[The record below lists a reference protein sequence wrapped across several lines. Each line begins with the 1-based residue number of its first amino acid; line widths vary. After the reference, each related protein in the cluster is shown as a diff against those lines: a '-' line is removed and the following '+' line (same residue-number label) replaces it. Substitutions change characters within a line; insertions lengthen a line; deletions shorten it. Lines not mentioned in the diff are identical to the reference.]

1 MRALFHWESNL
12 LSLDGSKQIAAKGIK
27 NQSKRVKI
35 SDSSRE
41 ERCSDLTMRHNSK
54 QISLSGDRRAWSKFL
69 LQVLYRKCTAS
80 IMSDI
85 TKLRRIVESKGWT
98 PIALEHNRRLL
109 DLVIEPTLKLMELTC
124 ALPRD
129 EAQDSMKAMDEGYI
143 IVSPSMRHSDL
154 NRDQLLFSFSPP
166 LFHLSVTPKPTES
179 KCKLNPKDQ
188 IPLPFPPS
196 NPRFEAKTDLDLDL
210 SCRFEIT
217 GSLIY

>member
-1 MRALFHWESNL
+1 MRRFWKMYLEN
-12 LSLDGSKQIAAKGIK
+12 
-27 NQSKRVKI
+27 
-35 SDSSRE
+35 
-41 ERCSDLTMRHNSK
+41 
-54 QISLSGDRRAWSKFL
+54 
-69 LQVLYRKCTAS
+69 VLYRKCAAS
-80 IMSDI
+80 ISSDK
-85 TKLRRIVESKGWT
+85 TK
-98 PIALEHNRRLL
+98 
-109 DLVIEPTLKLMELTC
+109 LTC

-143 IVSPSMRHSDL
+143 IVLPSMRHSNP